1 MTQLFTLFSSSAGNC
16 ACLSSGA
23 TTLLI
28 DAGGN
33 CKKIS
38 EALLGHGIDPQ
49 SLNGILLTHEHTD
62 HISALKVWRK
72 RCPVPVYS
80 RPGTLQ
86 YLADHDLVPPNADL
100 IPVEEG
106 GVIGDI
112 SFAVFPTLHDC
123 ADPCGYTFSLPDGRK
138 IGVATDL
145 GRFTDVVFDSLCGS
159 DIVVLESNYDRNM
172 LEVSGYPYPLIRR
185 IKSDTGHLSND
196 DCAGAVLRLVR
207 QGVRRLI
214 LAHTSKQNNFEELAW
229 RTTYDTLQ
237 QEDLQ
242 PDEIT
247 LEVAPKFTCSPVIA
261 V

>member
-1 MTQLFTLFSSSAGNC
+1 
-16 ACLSSGA
+16 
-23 TTLLI
+23 
-28 DAGGN
+28 
-33 CKKIS
+33 
-38 EALLGHGIDPQ
+38 
-49 SLNGILLTHEHTD
+49 
-62 HISALKVWRK
+62 
-72 RCPVPVYS
+72 
-80 RPGTLQ
+80 
-86 YLADHDLVPPNADL
+86 
-100 IPVEEG
+100 
-106 GVIGDI
+106 
-112 SFAVFPTLHDC
+112 
-123 ADPCGYTFSLPDGRK
+123 
-138 IGVATDL
+138 
-145 GRFTDVVFDSLCGS
+145 
-159 DIVVLESNYDRNM
+159 M

-247 LEVAPKFTCSPVIA
+247 LEVAPKFACSPVIA